1 MIVLGYIGNHKKDDI
16 LVRLGWFITRLMQTG
31 KFKRVT
37 HTECVHAGSNYK
49 LCTIASSSA
58 RDHGVRSKE
67 NIALTKGNWIALD
80 VPSWAIEP
88 SKAWF
93 KAFDGC
99 PYDWLG
105 AAGTKLHFLRNLH
118 YSVER
123 FFCNETTPKALPVSY
138 MANPQELT
146 PSEFFEVLERD
157 FGAVDV
163 TDLFFKD

>member
-16 LVRLGWFITRLMQTG
+16 FVRLGWFITRLVQTG

-37 HTECVHAGSNYK
+37 HTECVHAGNNYK

-58 RDHGVRSKE
+58 RDHGVRTKE

-80 VPSWAIEP
+80 VPQWSIEP
-88 SKAWF
+88 SQAWF

-99 PYDWLG
+99 AYDWLG
-105 AAGTKLHFLRNLH
+105 AIGTKLPFFRNLH

-123 FFCNETTPKALPVSY
+123 FFCNETTPKALPVSF
-138 MANPQELT
+138 MANPQNYT
-146 PSEFFEVLERD
+146 PSEFFEAIERD
-157 FGAVDV
+157 FNAVDV

>member
-1 MIVLGYIGNHKKDDI
+1 MIILGYIGNHKKDTI
-16 LVRLGWFITRLMQTG
+16 LVQAGWALTRLVQDG
-31 KFKRVT
+31 KHKRVT

-49 LCTIASSSA
+49 QCTIASSSA
-58 RDHGVRSKE
+58 RDKGVRTKE
-67 NIALTKGNWIALD
+67 NIALTKGNWKALD

-93 KAFDGC
+93 KAYDKC

-138 MANPQELT
+138 IANPQEYT
-146 PSEFFEVLERD
+146 PSELFEILERD